1 MTKTTSEFA
10 ETKVRMIKNTDRWRP
25 WSRQAGHVEK
35 KEAESRLR
43 RWMDRHWA
51 KTFTI
56 NQLFLLALTI
66 GIVGLW
72 IPRWA
77 GPLDLR
83 WDGAV
88 YSILGSS
95 IAEGKGYRLLHEP
108 GEIEAIQYPPLLP
121 LLAAAPQMIFGTSD
135 PVVIGRWLKLLFFFF
150 HAGFV
155 LATYFMLKM
164 LVPRWVAFL
173 AALALLLNVQVVFH
187 SNLFFAEIPFGL
199 VTVLFVLC
207 NRRSSNP
214 VYEVL
219 APVFAVTAFLLRAA
233 GIALLVAWV
242 AESLVRKQFKR
253 AAVRL
258 MISAI
263 PVLCWNAY
271 VIQVEGAPSYST
283 PAYPYQRAPYLNYN
297 VSYATNLALLD
308 YKSPGSGNA
317 TALQLARRFRKNILG
332 MVATLGESVSEVRS
346 FWEYQLNY
354 HGKFS
359 RVLPRL
365 VPVPILLLGGLILAG
380 LIILIR
386 RGEVFIPVYILASVA
401 LLCATPW
408 PEQFRRY
415 LVPVAPFLLT
425 SLSICLLSGSNWLR
439 MSRSKLVRQCA
450 LIAPILVFAL
460 IFEAEENSLLGMYR
474 YHFDRVRSETNGGKL
489 VDYRLFYY
497 DAVYKSLDDGLDWLK
512 KNAKAD
518 DVVATGMPQW
528 AYLRNGLKAV
538 RPPLEAN
545 SERAQTLLASVPV
558 AYVVLD
564 KTGEGSSEASNAYM
578 LPLLQGNPHAWKLV
592 YADEKGGVSVYER
605 VRAGGGNKGNQ

>member
-1 MTKTTSEFA
+1 ML
-10 ETKVRMIKNTDRWRP
+10 P
-25 WSRQAGHVEK
+25 
-35 KEAESRLR
+35 
-43 RWMDRHWA
+43 RWMDRYRA
-51 KTFTI
+51 KTFKGD
-56 NQLFLLALTI
+56 QLFLLALSI
-66 GIVGLW
+66 VIVGLW
-72 IPRWA
+72 IPRWP

-83 WDGAV
+83 WDGGV
-88 YSILGSS
+88 YYVLGTS

-121 LLAAAPQMIFGTSD
+121 LLAAAPQMVFGTSD
-135 PVVIGRWLKLLFFFF
+135 PVVIGRWLKLFFFFF

-207 NRRSSNP
+207 NRQRSNP

-219 APVFAVTAFLLRAA
+219 AAVFAVTAFLLRAA
-233 GIALLVAWV
+233 GVALFVAWV
-242 AESLVRKQFKR
+242 AESLARKQFKR

-258 MISAI
+258 LISAI

-271 VIQVEGAPSYST
+271 VVQVEGAPSYST

-297 VSYATNLALLD
+297 VSYATNLALVD
-308 YKSPGSGNA
+308 IYRPESGKA
-317 TALQLARRFRKNILG
+317 TALQLAKRFWQNILAMG
-332 MVATLGESVSEVRS
+332 ATLGEAVSESRD
-346 FWEYQLNY
+346 FWEYHLTY
-354 HGKFS
+354 DGRRFRPLKI
-359 RVLPRL
+359 VLSWL
-365 VPVPILLLGGLILAG
+365 VPIPSILLGGLILG
-380 LIILIR
+380 GMVVLIM
-386 RGEVFIPVYILASVA
+386 RGEVLIPVYILASVA
-401 LLCATPW
+401 MLCATPW
-408 PEQFRRY
+408 PDQFRRY

-425 SLSICLLSGSNWLR
+425 SLFICVLSGSNWLR

-450 LIAPILVFAL
+450 LIASMAVGAL
-460 IFEAEENSLLGMYR
+460 IFGAELKSLHAMYK
-474 YHFDRVRSETNGGKL
+474 YHLDRVRSETHGGKL

-497 DAVYKSLDDGLDWLK
+497 DAVSKSLDDGLDWLK

-518 DVVATGMPQW
+518 DVVATAVPHW

-545 SERAQTLLASVPV
+545 SERAQTLLDSVPV

-564 KTGEGSSEASNAYM
+564 KTGEGSSNASNAYM
-578 LPLLQGNPHAWKLV
+578 LPLLQGNPRAWKLV
-592 YADEKGGVSVYER
+592 YADERGSVRVYER
-605 VRAGGGNKGNQ
+605 VRAEPGSKGKR

>member
-1 MTKTTSEFA
+1 
-10 ETKVRMIKNTDRWRP
+10 
-25 WSRQAGHVEK
+25 
-35 KEAESRLR
+35 
-43 RWMDRHWA
+43 MDRHRA
-51 KTFTI
+51 KTVTI
-56 NQLFLLALTI
+56 NQLFILALTTV
-66 GIVGLW
+66 IVGLW

-88 YSILGSS
+88 YYILGTS

-108 GEIEAIQYPPLLP
+108 GEIQAIQYPPLLP
-121 LLAAAPQMIFGTSD
+121 LLAAAPQLVFGTSD

-173 AALALLLNVQVVFH
+173 ATLALLLNVQVVFH

-219 APVFAVTAFLLRAA
+219 AAVFAVTAFLLRAVA
-233 GIALLVAWV
+233 IALFVAWV
-242 AESLVRKQFKR
+242 AESLVQKQFKR

-271 VIQVEGAPSYST
+271 VVQVEGAPSYST

-308 YKSPGSGNA
+308 YTSPGSGNA
-317 TALQLARRFRKNILG
+317 TALQLAKRFWKNILG
-332 MVATLGESVSEVRS
+332 MGATLGESVSESRS
-346 FWEYQLNY
+346 FWEYQFARALRLAKRFWKNILGIGAALAESVSESHGFWEYQLNY
-354 HGKFS
+354 GGKFFPLLV
-359 RVLPRL
+359 RVLSWL
-365 VPVPILLLGGLILAG
+365 VPIPMLLLGGLILAG

-425 SLSICLLSGSNWLR
+425 SLSICVLSGSNWLR
-439 MSRSKLVRQCA
+439 MSSSKLVRQCA
-450 LIAPILVFAL
+450 LIAPMLVLAL
-460 IFEAEENSLLGMYR
+460 IFEAEVNSLLLMYR
-474 YHFDRVRSETNGGKL
+474 YHFDSVRCETRRGKL

-497 DAVYKSLDDGLDWLK
+497 DAASKSLDEGLDWLK
-512 KNAKAD
+512 RKAKAD
-518 DVVATGMPQW
+518 DVVATSMPHW
-528 AYLRNGLKAV
+528 AYLRKGLKAV

-545 SERAQTLLASVPV
+545 SERAQTLLDSVPV
-558 AYVVLD
+558 AYVILD
-564 KTGEGSSEASNAYM
+564 KSDEGHSNANM
-578 LPLLQGNPHAWKLV
+578 LPLLQGSPRAWQLV
-592 YADEKGGVSVYER
+592 YADERGPVRVYER
-605 VRAGGGNKGNQ
+605 VRAAVGREEKR

>member
-1 MTKTTSEFA
+1 MCREEEGAGSM
-10 ETKVRMIKNTDRWRP
+10 VR
-25 WSRQAGHVEK
+25 
-35 KEAESRLR
+35 R
-43 RWMDRHWA
+43 RIDRHTA
-51 KTFTI
+51 KIFTI
-56 NQLFLLALTI
+56 DHLVVLALI
-66 GIVGLW
+66 IVIVWLW

-88 YSILGSS
+88 YYILGTS

-108 GEIEAIQYPPLLP
+108 GEIGAIQYPPLLP
-121 LLAAAPQMIFGTSD
+121 LLAAAPQIVSGTND
-135 PVVIGRWLKLLFFFF
+135 PVVIGRWLKLLFFLF

-155 LATYFMLKM
+155 LATYFILKM
-164 LVPRWVAFL
+164 FVPRWLAFL
-173 AALALLLNVQVVFH
+173 AAVALLLNVQVVFH

-199 VTVLFVLC
+199 ATVLFVLC
-207 NRRSSNP
+207 NRRSSNR

-219 APVFAVTAFLLRAA
+219 AAVFAVTAFLLRAA
-233 GIALLVAWV
+233 GIALFVAWV
-242 AESLVRKQFKR
+242 AESLVRKQFKS

-271 VIQVEGAPSYST
+271 VIQVERAPSYST

-317 TALQLARRFRKNILG
+317 TALQLAERFWKNLVG
-332 MVATLGESVSEVRS
+332 MVSTLGESVSESRG

-354 HGKFS
+354 HGRIS

-365 VPVPILLLGGLILAG
+365 VPVPMLLLGGLILAG
-380 LIILIR
+380 LIILIG

-425 SLSICLLSGSNWLR
+425 SLSICIVTGSNWLR
-439 MSRSKLVRQCA
+439 ISRSKLVRQCS
-450 LIAPILVFAL
+450 LIAPLLVLAL
-460 IFEAEENSLLGMYR
+460 IFEAEVNSLLGMYR
-474 YHFDRVRSETNGGKL
+474 YHFDGVRSETRQGKV

-497 DAVYKSLDDGLDWLK
+497 DAAFKSLDEGLDWLK
-512 KNAKAD
+512 RKAKAD
-518 DVVATGMPQW
+518 DVVATSMPHW
-528 AYLRNGLKAV
+528 AYLRKGLKAV
-538 RPPLEAN
+538 RPPIEAN
-545 SERAQTLLASVPV
+545 SERAQTLLDSVPV

-564 KTGEGSSEASNAYM
+564 KSELGYSNANM
-578 LPLLQGNPHAWKLV
+578 LRLLQGSPRAWQLV
-592 YADEKGGVSVYER
+592 YGDERGPVRVYER
-605 VRAGGGNKGNQ
+605 VRAEVGSEEKR